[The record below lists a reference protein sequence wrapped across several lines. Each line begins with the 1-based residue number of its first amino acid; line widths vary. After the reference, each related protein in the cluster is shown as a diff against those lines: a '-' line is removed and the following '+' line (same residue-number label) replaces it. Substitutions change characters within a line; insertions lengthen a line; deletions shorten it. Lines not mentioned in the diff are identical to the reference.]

1 MTCEYNETFSRDDL
15 ERIVFYELSRHV
27 FRFTLRNRSSEVIS
41 DDRLRRSLSLED
53 PEYLYYKSMLFYH
66 QLIPF
71 LYFAVPT
78 PTPIKATTG
87 STTPGTSTALVFQL
101 LLIAPV
107 ANDCNFQV
115 IFV

>member
-41 DDRLRRSLSLED
+41 DNRLRRSLSLED

-78 PTPIKATTG
+78 LTTTA
-87 STTPGTSTALVFQL
+87 STTPGTSTAVVFQL

-107 ANDCNFQV
+107 ANDCDFQV
-115 IFV
+115 IFL